1 MHARRGTA
9 ALVALATFASI
20 GFILIHPASRGPGSR
35 AILEGV
41 AAFAAEDRLV
51 HAAEMGCVLAF
62 GVGAVALARRLDAS
76 RSTVQAAR
84 SATLSG
90 RALMLVATVFDGF
103 VTPDVAIAFLRPG
116 HDVEVGRALAGF
128 AGIVVQDAALVAW
141 VMQALGTLGF
151 AAALAYGDRGERI
164 AATVA
169 ATGGVTPLA
178 VLFAAYPVMD
188 TGVILSVLG
197 GQFAWNVATVW
208 LLWRA
213 QAATMRASAELPD
226 DAPTLSSRRV
236 GLS

>member
-1 MHARRGTA
+1 MPARRGTA

-35 AILEGV
+35 AILEGI
-41 AAFAAEDRLV
+41 AAFAAQDRLV
-51 HAAEMGCVLAF
+51 HAAEMACVLAF
-62 GVGAVALARRLDAS
+62 GIGAVALARRLDAS
-76 RSTVQAAR
+76 RSTVQAALV
-84 SATLSG
+84 ATLSG
-90 RALMLVATVFDGF
+90 LALMLVATLFDGF

-151 AAALAYGDRGERI
+151 AAALANGDRGERI

-169 ATGGVTPLA
+169 AVCSVVPLA
-178 VLFAAYPVMD
+178 VLGAAYPVMD

-197 GQFAWNVATVW
+197 GQLAWNLATVW
-208 LLWRA
+208 LLLR
-213 QAATMRASAELPD
+213 
-226 DAPTLSSRRV
+226 APTTTTRPAAERPGNVTTRSRGQV
-236 GLS
+236 GLA